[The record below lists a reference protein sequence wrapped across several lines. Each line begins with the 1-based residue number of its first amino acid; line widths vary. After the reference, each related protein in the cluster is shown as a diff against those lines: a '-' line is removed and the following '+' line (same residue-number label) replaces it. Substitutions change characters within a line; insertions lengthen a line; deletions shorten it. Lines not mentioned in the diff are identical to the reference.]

1 MEMPQEVFE
10 DFLVALDTE
19 NNGIMRKGNQL
30 AHEFTIE
37 EERTYTKHLA
47 FSFSWISEARERGRE
62 PRSRMF
68 VKGVKKKVSGY
79 ISAQSLT
86 RKAG

>member
-19 NNGIMRKGNQL
+19 NNGIMQKGNQL
-30 AHEFTIE
+30 AHEFTIG

-47 FSFSWISEARERGRE
+47 FFFFLDFRSKGEGKGERKGAKIKDVRER
-62 PRSRMF
+62 S
-68 VKGVKKKVSGY
+68 
-79 ISAQSLT
+79 
-86 RKAG
+86 